1 MNSRIIPAI
10 MPQHFDDIE
19 VEVSMV
25 KSHVSFV
32 QLDLMDGKFAPEK
45 TWPFHYG
52 TDYNLAALKK
62 EEISLPF
69 WEDMNYELD
78 LMVARPEENIDTW
91 LGIGAARV
99 IFHYA
104 AIHDWEKIQAIEIG
118 IRNFVQLGLAVTI
131 HDNLDEVYARLD
143 EGLFDFVQVMGIS
156 QIGYMGEP
164 FEPQCLD
171 IIETLKNKY
180 PNMKVTVDGGVSRD
194 TINELSLAGVERFV
208 SGSGVYGGGM
218 VGENINDLDQLIEDQ
233 N

>member
-1 MNSRIIPAI
+1 MNLRIIPAI

-19 VEVSMV
+19 VDVSMV
-25 KSHVSFV
+25 KRHSSFV

-52 TDYNLAALKK
+52 TDYNLTALTK
-62 EEISLPF
+62 EEISFPF

-104 AIHDWEKIQAIEIG
+104 AIYDWKKIQNIDTG
-118 IRNFVQLGLAVTI
+118 IRNFVQLGIAVTI
-131 HDNLDEVYARLD
+131 HDDLDQVCKRLD

-156 QIGYMGEP
+156 HIGYMGEP

-171 IIETLKNKY
+171 IIDSLKSKY
-180 PNMKVTVDGGVSRD
+180 PDITITVDGGVSRE
-194 TINELSLAGVERFV
+194 TIAALSEAGVSRFV
-208 SGSGVYGGGM
+208 SGSGVFGGGL
-218 VGENINDLDQLIEDQ
+218 VEENIQELDQLVVEI
-233 N
+233 